1 MKLLAVRRLLRIQ
14 RVVIRYRLDDL
25 ILELPMLPW
34 WLRLLGATLPW
45 RWLPR
50 RKLEL
55 TRGARLRLALQDLG
69 PIFIKFGQILS
80 TRRDLLPDDIANELA
95 WLQDK
100 VPPFPPELAVKR
112 IEEQLGAK
120 IEQVFARF
128 EREPLASASVAQVH
142 AARLK
147 SGEEVVVKV
156 IRPNLEPVIRSDIA
170 WLFILAR
177 LAERVSSEARRLH
190 PVEVVSDYEKTIV
203 DELDLLREAANA
215 SQLRRNFEGSPL
227 LYVPQVY
234 WDWCRPKVLVMER
247 IYGIPVTDLETLR
260 DQRTDFK
267 ALAERGVEIF
277 FTQVFR
283 DSFFHADMHPG
294 NIFVSTRAP
303 WSPQYIAVDCG
314 IVGSLTDEDQ
324 DYLARNLI
332 AFFKRDYRKV
342 AQLHIDSGWVP
353 AETKVNDFEAAIR
366 TVCEPI
372 FEKPLKDISFGQ
384 VLLRLF
390 QTARRFNM
398 EIQPQLV
405 LLQKTLLNIEGLGR
419 QLLPGTR
426 PVGHRPAV
434 PGALDARTGQPEAVA
449 AQFPAT
455 GRAGAAPVANGP
467 RHPRTPVTTAR
478 PQCAAAGVERFPP
491 RLARAPGGR
500 GAAGRRRRG
509 RPGPAAGSL
518 AGVGDAGRRGVPDP
532 APLAPRTATRP
543 APIASRAPG
552 WHTTPISA
560 GNARNVPAT
569 NVERP

>member
-1 MKLLAVRRLLRIQ
+1 M
-14 RVVIRYRLDDL
+14 
-25 ILELPMLPW
+25 
-34 WLRLLGATLPW
+34 
-45 RWLPR
+45 
-50 RKLEL
+50 
-55 TRGARLRLALQDLG
+55 
-69 PIFIKFGQILS
+69 
-80 TRRDLLPDDIANELA
+80 
-95 WLQDK
+95 
-100 VPPFPPELAVKR
+100 
-112 IEEQLGAK
+112 
-120 IEQVFARF
+120 
-128 EREPLASASVAQVH
+128 
-142 AARLK
+142 
-147 SGEEVVVKV
+147 
-156 IRPNLEPVIRSDIA
+156 IRSDIA

-405 LLQKTLLNIEGLGR
+405 LLQKTLLNIEGLGTPA
-419 QLLPGTR
+419 LPGTR
-426 PVGHRPAV
+426 PVGHRTAV

-509 RPGPAAGSL
+509 RPGSAAGSL